1 MLVVKEPLEDKV
13 RTTSVLFGLVI
24 ILGGVFFWKLMDLSN
39 QVEVSTRESKED
51 VLLLT
56 DDLRK
61 TQKRVIDM
69 QNEEQQTNAA
79 IEKVKGEITSS
90 KQLVIEIASNIGSL
104 KTQIKKLN
112 DTQAKSSK
120 TEAEFKKT
128 QENLS
133 TALAKLDASNA
144 ELNRLKNQA
153 KEMNQTITDL
163 STQLEDIKQ
172 RIDDK
177 STTPNVQSNGTI
189 KKPWWKFWGK

>member
-39 QVEVSTRESKED
+39 QVEVSKRESKED

-112 DTQAKSSK
+112 DSQAKSSK

-133 TALAKLDASNA
+133 AALAKLDASNA
-144 ELNRLKNQA
+144 ELNRLKNQT

-177 STTPNVQSNGTI
+177 STTPNVQSNGTTN
-189 KKPWWKFWGK
+189 KPWWKFWGK

>member
-39 QVEVSTRESKED
+39 QVEVSKRESKED

-133 TALAKLDASNA
+133 AALAKLDASNA
-144 ELNRLKNQA
+144 ELNRLKNQT

-177 STTPNVQSNGTI
+177 STTPNVQSNETI